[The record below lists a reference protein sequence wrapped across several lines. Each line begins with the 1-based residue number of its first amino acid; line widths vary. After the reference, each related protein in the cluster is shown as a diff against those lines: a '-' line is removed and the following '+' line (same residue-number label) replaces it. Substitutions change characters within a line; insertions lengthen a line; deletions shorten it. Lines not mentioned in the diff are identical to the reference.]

1 MSIGFP
7 SAPAVGTPHSY
18 AGKNWEWT
26 GNGWKRVASG
36 GSTVQYKSKLVP
48 TELQY
53 VYQYIG
59 RVREGDID
67 IDQLKIVEYV

>member
-7 SAPAVGTPHSY
+7 STPTVGTPHSY
-18 AGKNWEWT
+18 AGRDWEWT

-36 GSTVQYKSKLVP
+36 GSAPQYKDALTP
-48 TELQY
+48 TEFQY

-59 RVREGDID
+59 RALEGDID
-67 IDQLKIVEYV
+67 IGQLKEVEYV

>member
-7 SAPAVGTPHSY
+7 STPTVGTPHTY
-18 AGKNWEWT
+18 AGKDWEWT

-36 GSTVQYKSKLVP
+36 GTPVQYKSRFVTTEVP
-48 TELQY
+48 Y

-67 IDQLKIVEYV
+67 IGQLKIVEYV